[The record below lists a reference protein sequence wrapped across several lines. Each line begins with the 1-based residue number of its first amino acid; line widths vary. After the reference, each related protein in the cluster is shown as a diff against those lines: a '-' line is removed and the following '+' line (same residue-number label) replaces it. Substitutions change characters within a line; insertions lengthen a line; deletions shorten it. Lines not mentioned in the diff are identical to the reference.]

1 MASAEPDFTSDHW
14 CHRHSHSTVACAL
27 NGHPECEEHGGE
39 LEWANPNYGMPDSP
53 FGPVDQAA
61 IEFFGVYEANVRAG
75 FTAAQSMYLL
85 ATQMTGNPGIAP
97 GLDLPEPPTPVN

>member
-1 MASAEPDFTSDHW
+1 MGSADD
-14 CHRHSHSTVACAL
+14 L
-27 NGHPECEEHGGE
+27 
-39 LEWANPNYGMPDSP
+39 PDSP

-75 FTAAQSMYLL
+75 FTPAQSMYLL

-97 GLDLPEPPTPVN
+97 GVDLPDPPTAG